1 MGKNALFGAGAIA
14 LILAALG
21 ILSRFAPGMFKGLL
35 IAGIVI
41 VVIIAALIIGL
52 IAFALSRSKS
62 DAKTV
67 RDNKNAGKAT
77 VNSEQSEILA
87 KGRENLMELRKLI
100 VRIKDREIH
109 KKANEVCAVI
119 DKILQTLREKPDKI
133 PNTRQFFNYYLPTLK
148 EVLNKYKRIED
159 SGVEHTDMTRKVS
172 NYLTDCKN
180 AMDKQYEGLF
190 ANDILDMTVDM
201 EAMKQAVK
209 RDGLA
214 SEEGVAVG
222 EGDDKISLTL

>member
-21 ILSRFAPGMFKGLL
+21 VLSRFAPGMFKGLL

-67 RDNKNAGKAT
+67 RENKNAGRAA
-77 VNSEQSEILA
+77 VSSEESEILA
-87 KGRENLMELRKLI
+87 KGRENLMDLRKLI
-100 VRIKDREIH
+100 VRIRDRDIH
-109 KKANEVCAVI
+109 KKANEVCDVI
-119 DKILQTLREKPDKI
+119 DKILKTLREKPDKI

-148 EVLNKYKRIED
+148 EVLSKYQRIED
-159 SGVEHTDMTRKVS
+159 SGVEHSDMTRKVS

-214 SEEGVAVG
+214 FEEGVAVG
-222 EGDDKISLTL
+222 EGDDKINLTL

>member
-35 IAGIVI
+35 IAGVVI

-119 DKILQTLREKPDKI
+119 DKILQTLRENPDKI

>member
-1 MGKNALFGAGAIA
+1 MEPAVAI
-14 LILAALG
+14 
-21 ILSRFAPGMFKGLL
+21 SR
-35 IAGIVI
+35 
-41 VVIIAALIIGL
+41 
-52 IAFALSRSKS
+52 
-62 DAKTV
+62 
-67 RDNKNAGKAT
+67 
-77 VNSEQSEILA
+77 
-87 KGRENLMELRKLI
+87 
-100 VRIKDREIH
+100 
-109 KKANEVCAVI
+109 VI

>member
-35 IAGIVI
+35 IAGVVI

>member
-21 ILSRFAPGMFKGLL
+21 VLSRFAPGMFKGLL

-67 RDNKNAGKAT
+67 RENKNAGRAA
-77 VNSEQSEILA
+77 VSSEESEILA
-87 KGRENLMELRKLI
+87 KGRENLMDLRKLI
-100 VRIKDREIH
+100 VRIRDRDIH
-109 KKANEVCAVI
+109 KKANEVCDVI
-119 DKILQTLREKPDKI
+119 DKILKTLREKPDKI

-148 EVLNKYKRIED
+148 EVLSKYQRIED
-159 SGVEHTDMTRKVS
+159 SGVEHSDMTRKVS
-172 NYLTDCKN
+172 NYLTECKN

-214 SEEGVAVG
+214 FEEGVAVG
-222 EGDDKISLTL
+222 EGDDKINLTL

>member
-21 ILSRFAPGMFKGLL
+21 ILSRFAPGMFKGIL
-35 IAGIVI
+35 IAGVVI

>member
-21 ILSRFAPGMFKGLL
+21 VLSRFAPGMFKGLL
-35 IAGIVI
+35 IAGVVI

-67 RDNKNAGKAT
+67 RENKNAGRAA
-77 VNSEQSEILA
+77 VSSEESEILA

-109 KKANEVCAVI
+109 KKANEVCDVI
-119 DKILQTLREKPDKI
+119 DKIMKTLREKPDKI

-148 EVLNKYKRIED
+148 EVLSKYQRIED
-159 SGVEHTDMTRKVS
+159 SGVEHSDMTRKVS

-214 SEEGVAVG
+214 FEEGVAVG
-222 EGDDKISLTL
+222 EGDDKINLTL